1 MPGWL
6 ISSTMSLRTPLP
18 LSPGSSFPDSSFSPG
33 RAPLQTVIWL
43 PATPG
48 LHTSSCPSRGR
59 GSQLGSAPRRERK
72 LLPQK
77 SWQTSL
83 LVTKLVHITI
93 PESHNSRGWDSIGQ
107 RYLLH
112 VRPVRGG
119 ESCLFQSTQA
129 AQVAVETS
137 TQLYQEKGPTNGI
150 CHLLAKLILCILP
163 FSLSVLFLRSI
174 HLV

>member
-1 MPGWL
+1 MGSPSDCNMIASHPRTAYLLMPIPGERESVRKCSKKTQEA
-6 ISSTMSLRTPLP
+6 SSPEVLTN
-18 LSPGSSFPDSSFSPG
+18 FS
-33 RAPLQTVIWL
+33 
-43 PATPG
+43 
-48 LHTSSCPSRGR
+48 
-59 GSQLGSAPRRERK
+59 
-72 LLPQK
+72 
-77 SWQTSL
+77 SL
-83 LVTKLVHITI
+83 LVAKLVHITI
-93 PESHNSRGWDSIGQ
+93 PESHNSQGWDSIGQ
-107 RYLLH
+107 RCLLH

-129 AQVAVETS
+129 AQVAVEAS